1 MKKYI
6 APNAKFIC
14 LNTEK
19 ETLSLISSSLQT
31 EGTADG
37 NDAMSNE
44 RTPSSFI
51 WGDED

>member
-14 LNTEK
+14 LETENDMLQLVAGSLNT
-19 ETLSLISSSLQT
+19 SD
-31 EGTADG
+31 TADG
-37 NDAMSNE
+37 GDAMSNG

>member
-14 LNTEK
+14 LETEHDM
-19 ETLSLISSSLQT
+19 LSLLSGSVNTQP
-31 EGTADG
+31 EDVEV
-37 NDAMSNE
+37 MSNE
-44 RTPSSFI
+44 RTNSSFI

>member
-19 ETLSLISSSLQT
+19 ETLSLISSSLQNDT
-31 EGTADG
+31 AEG
-37 NDAMSNE
+37 NEAMSNE